1 MLPLRRDQHW
11 SEAPQQRKPCY
22 RMRVCL
28 QTAGPNAASKAEP
41 TKRAQQIQP
50 VLRAAPTRKSSHV
63 SNAAAYGTA
72 HSHAAASDQHA
83 RSQPASSA
91 AGARAQHSTQNAQEA
106 LYLQQIQTAL
116 REQSPEAQNAAP
128 QKRSTAKLPVRKSKA
143 VSPAQQAQQ
152 DLTDR

>member
-1 MLPLRRDQHW
+1 
-11 SEAPQQRKPCY
+11 
-22 RMRVCL
+22 MRGCL
-28 QTAGPNAASKAEP
+28 QTTGPNAASKAEP

-50 VLRAAPTRKSSHV
+50 VLRAAPTRKTSHVV
-63 SNAAAYGTA
+63 SNAAAYGKA

-128 QKRSTAKLPVRKSKA
+128 QKRSTAKLPLRKSKA